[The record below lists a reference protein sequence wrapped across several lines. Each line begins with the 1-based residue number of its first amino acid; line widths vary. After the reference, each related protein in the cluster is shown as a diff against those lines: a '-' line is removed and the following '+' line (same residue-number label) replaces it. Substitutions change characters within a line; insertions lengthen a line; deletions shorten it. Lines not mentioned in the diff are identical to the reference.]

1 LQARVARKVCLPCL
15 LSGGPP
21 SEEPPPGVRP
31 EVGAAFAL
39 APDMHT
45 VELASCNLK
54 PVETAPGGLGVQ
66 DYDTLVRAH
75 VSELHAVALRLC
87 QNPADARDLV
97 QDTLERGL
105 RHLDRY
111 TPGTDA
117 RAWLMTIQ
125 RRLFIDR
132 CRAKAQRLKRDIP
145 VDLVEERLCAAERE
159 AVPGWSSI
167 SLEELR
173 AALSHL
179 PETFRAIYQLHALDG
194 CSYIEIAQKLGIP
207 KATVGTRLIRARRRL
222 RELLEPLALGPP
234 DTDVWA

>member
-1 LQARVARKVCLPCL
+1 
-15 LSGGPP
+15 
-21 SEEPPPGVRP
+21 
-31 EVGAAFAL
+31 
-39 APDMHT
+39 MHT
-45 VELASCNLK
+45 VEFSSCNLK
-54 PVETAPGGLGVQ
+54 QLETASGCLGVQ
-66 DYDTLVRAH
+66 EYDTVVRAH

-117 RAWLMTIQ
+117 RAWLMTIL

-132 CRAKAQRLKRDIP
+132 CRVKAQHLKRDIP
-145 VDLVEERLCAAERE
+145 VDLVEERLCAAEQESLPRW
-159 AVPGWSSI
+159 ASI
-167 SLEELR
+167 SLDELR

-179 PETFRAIYQLHALDG
+179 PETFRAIYQLHALEG

-207 KATVGTRLIRARRRL
+207 KATVGTRLNRARRRL
-222 RELLEPLALGPP
+222 RQLLEPQVPGAP

>member
-1 LQARVARKVCLPCL
+1 
-15 LSGGPP
+15 
-21 SEEPPPGVRP
+21 
-31 EVGAAFAL
+31 
-39 APDMHT
+39 MHR

-54 PVETAPGGLGVQ
+54 RLETASDCLGVQ
-66 DYDTLVRAH
+66 EYDAVVRAH

-132 CRAKAQRLKRDIP
+132 CRAKAQHLKRDIP
-145 VDLVEERLCAAERE
+145 MELVEERLCATGRE
-159 AVPGWSSI
+159 ALPGWASI
-167 SLEELR
+167 SLDELR

-179 PETFRAIYQLHALDG
+179 PETFRAIYQLHALEG
-194 CSYIEIAQKLGIP
+194 CSYIEIAQRLGIP

-222 RELLEPLALGPP
+222 RQLLEPLALGAPEA
-234 DTDVWA
+234 DVWA